1 MFVDDSGGG
10 DFVGLPLPPRQDAP
24 KRAKSAPAESSYKFD
39 VGERVLAYDVK
50 YQGKQFKAKVMN
62 MSFLFSLHGCVT

>member
-50 YQGKQFKAKVMN
+50 YQGGQFKAKVMN
-62 MSFLFSLHGCVT
+62 IFLLFLLRGCVT